1 MPPPMQTLTNTEQRY
16 PSTGIA
22 MPWPQSL
29 SAITNIPDSFHQ
41 ASGLYINVADPN
53 SIATTI
59 STTPQQQPP
68 QYYHRKKP
76 WIQALLQKEV
86 TPPTRVNDVKTIMM
100 HSTQTAQNNYTTI
113 PSSRVTVSMLP
124 STPVF
129 ESHTTRLSSDSLPP
143 TMLASTSYSNQF
155 ANKIPPTTTQHHHAS
170 PFYTRPGI
178 SPAYTHSTHSL
189 SNQIIDTTAGDPDM
203 HRPTF
208 HHVHSTSW
216 ETNAHFTPTIR
227 PYAMP
232 SMSSATS
239 SDASTDN
246 HVNVITIDPMYP
258 QYKPSRSQL
267 DQQQHTIGP
276 SYLIIEGHS
285 KVKTYGNYPAGRHE
299 PNVRPVRPVD
309 PVVRTVLRYE
319 KAELNENQMS
329 RTADDGDRFQ
339 VRHLHYKQ
347 AASPEQHADAIQ
359 AAAEAAQALE
369 TTTATTDF
377 VSNANS
383 ALDGADMDKEWTT
396 IKSPTGGMSGLL
408 SLLDTSFGDFFT
420 GNETDADTDTHD
432 QSRTITTSERM
443 TGEDSEST
451 TANATQD
458 MLIS

>member
-1 MPPPMQTLTNTEQRY
+1 MPPPIQTLTNTEQRY

-22 MPWPQSL
+22 MQWPQSL
-29 SAITNIPDSFHQ
+29 SAITNTPDSLHQ

-53 SIATTI
+53 AIATTT
-59 STTPQQQPP
+59 STTPQQQPQ
-68 QYYHRKKP
+68 QYYRRKKP

-86 TPPTRVNDVKTIMM
+86 SPPTRVNDVNTIMM
-100 HSTQTAQNNYTTI
+100 HSTQAAPNHYTAI

-143 TMLASTSYSNQF
+143 AMLASTSYSKQF
-155 ANKIPPTTTQHHHAS
+155 ANKIPPTQHHHAS

-189 SNQIIDTTAGDPDM
+189 SNQIFDTTAGDPHM

-216 ETNAHFTPTIR
+216 ETNTHFTPTIR
-227 PYAMP
+227 PYAVT

-246 HVNVITIDPMYP
+246 NVNVITIDPMYP

-267 DQQQHTIGP
+267 EQQQHTIGP

-309 PVVRTVLRYE
+309 PVVRTVLGSE
-319 KAELNENQMS
+319 KAELNETQMS
-329 RTADDGDRFQ
+329 RTADVDGDRFQ

-359 AAAEAAQALE
+359 TAAEAAQAVE
-369 TTTATTDF
+369 TTTATTDL
-377 VSNANS
+377 VSNSKS
-383 ALDGADMDKEWTT
+383 ALDGADMDTEWTT

-408 SLLDTSFGDFFT
+408 SLLDTSLGDFFT
-420 GNETDADTDTHD
+420 GNETDEDTDTHD
-432 QSRTITTSERM
+432 LSRTITTTERM
-443 TGEDSEST
+443 TGEDIDST
-451 TANATQD
+451 TANAMQD
-458 MLIS
+458 VLIS